1 MFVCLF
7 VSSSAIFDKKIGKKG
22 KRVICPGFKFPP
34 SDSLSSGRRTRKTTN
49 KNILLEFRPW
59 PSSTDYRRLPGP
71 SWKISSTS
79 VSVVLKMLPGI
90 IVSQPE
96 REKEGDNVVQSLFE
110 MLVFVLVYFFI
121 FIRTR

>member
-121 FIRTR
+121 FTRTR